1 MVNQQHSV
9 YDAFLPSDFPSLQLC
24 FVRFRK
30 SLNRNPAFFA
40 APNASIDTEMR
51 FSGGAF

>member
-1 MVNQQHSV
+1 MVNQQYSV
-9 YDAFLPSDFPSLQLC
+9 YDAFLPFYFPSLQLC

-30 SLNRNPAFFA
+30 SLHRNVAFLA
-40 APNASIDTEMR
+40 APNISIDTEMR